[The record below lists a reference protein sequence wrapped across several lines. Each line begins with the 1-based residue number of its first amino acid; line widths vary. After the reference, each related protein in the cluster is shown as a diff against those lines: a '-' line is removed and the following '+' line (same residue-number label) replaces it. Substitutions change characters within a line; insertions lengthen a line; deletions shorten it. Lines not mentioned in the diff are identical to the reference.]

1 MPSPAHPYLQD
12 QLIAYIGNKRALQ
25 PFLADVFGR
34 LAGPG
39 AVFLDPFAGSGAVA
53 RLARW
58 LGYRVLANDW
68 EPFAFVLNYAYLC
81 VGRSEAQ
88 ALFQDRAGAQAPIEE
103 LNALQAPREE
113 YVARH
118 YAPRRTED
126 ADYRTER
133 LFYTRENALR
143 IDAMRERLEEM
154 YPGFRPATPEG
165 QAEKYLL
172 LASLLYGA
180 SKHVNTSGV
189 FKACHKGF
197 GGHGRD
203 ALGRILA
210 PIRLRLPELLD
221 GPPAEVG
228 CQEAA
233 AFARGRAVDLCYLD
247 PPYNQHQYG
256 SNYHLLNTIAL
267 WDRPA
272 VSEERRADG
281 QLARKAGIR
290 EDWVK
295 TRSLYCYRASA
306 GQALAGLLREVD
318 ARRLVLSYNSDGLIP
333 FEQLEAL
340 LEGQGE
346 LELYG
351 GGYVKYRGG
360 RQSIGRQVHNLE
372 LALVVDRGRPGSAAQ
387 RARRRRLYLQH
398 RLGLLLR
405 GAFHPLRVAAAF
417 PASENGI
424 TVRLAGGEVLLPM
437 RRLHR
442 FAPEAASAL
451 AAASASAGEL
461 EELHRR
467 LSACAC
473 RDRAEELEV
482 LAAELADSKA
492 VAPGASRASRAS
504 SVASADASAGAGQA
518 QRRALWLLRKLAH
531 PKHRRRYEE
540 CAALLARLAEGG
552 RYPVLARGLEAIRR
566 QADARFAG

>member
-1 MPSPAHPYLQD
+1 
-12 QLIAYIGNKRALQ
+12 
-25 PFLADVFGR
+25 
-34 LAGPG
+34 
-39 AVFLDPFAGSGAVA
+39 
-53 RLARW
+53 
-58 LGYRVLANDW
+58 
-68 EPFAFVLNYAYLC
+68 

-88 ALFQDRAGAQAPIEE
+88 ALFRERGGARVVIEE
-103 LNALQAPREE
+103 LNALRSPREE

-118 YAPRRTED
+118 YAPRSTED

-133 LFYTRENALR
+133 LFYTRENALA
-143 IDAMRERLEEM
+143 IDAMRERLEEL
-154 YPGFRPATPEG
+154 YPGFRPAEA
-165 QAEKYLL
+165 QARAEKYLL

-228 CQEAA
+228 CLEAT
-233 AFARGRAVDLCYLD
+233 AFARGRTADLCYLD

-281 QLARKAGIR
+281 SLARKAGIR

-295 TRSLYCYRASA
+295 TRSAYCYRSSASE
-306 GQALAGLLREVD
+306 ALAGLLREVD
-318 ARRLVLSYNSDGLIP
+318 ARYLVLSYNSEGLIP
-333 FEQLEAL
+333 FEELEAL

-372 LALVVDRGRPGSAAQ
+372 LALVLDRGRTSSPAQ
-387 RARRRRLYLQH
+387 RARRRRFHLEQ

-405 GAFHPLRVAAAF
+405 GAFHPERVAAAF
-417 PASENGI
+417 PVSAAGI
-424 TVRLAGGEVLLPM
+424 AVRLAGGEILLPM

-442 FAPEAASAL
+442 FEPEAASAL
-451 AAASASAGEL
+451 ASARTEEL
-461 EELHRR
+461 EELLRS

-473 RDRAEELEV
+473 RDRAEELKV
-482 LAAELADSKA
+482 LAGELADSD
-492 VAPGASRASRAS
+492 GDRSE
-504 SVASADASAGAGQA
+504 GQA

-540 CAALLARLAEGG
+540 CSALLARLTVGG
-552 RYPVLARGLEAIRR
+552 RCQVLARGLEAIQR
-566 QADARFAG
+566 QASARFTG

>member
-1 MPSPAHPYLQD
+1 MAIPAHPYLQD

-25 PFLADVFGR
+25 PFLAGVFGR
-34 LAGPG
+34 LAQPG
-39 AVFLDPFAGSGAVA
+39 AVFLDPFAGSGAVS

-68 EPFAFVLNYAYLC
+68 EPYAYVLNFASLC
-81 VGRSEAQ
+81 VGRSEAEGLFRGSGAA
-88 ALFQDRAGAQAPIEE
+88 ALLAE
-103 LNALQAPREE
+103 LNALGAPHEE
-113 YVARH
+113 YIARH
-118 YAPRRTED
+118 YAPRRTEA

-143 IDAMRERLEEM
+143 IDAVRERLEEL
-154 YPGFRPATPEG
+154 YPGFQPAEPEAR
-165 QAEKYLL
+165 AEKYLL

-180 SKHVNTSGV
+180 ATHVNTSGV

-221 GPPAEVG
+221 GLPAEAG

-233 AFARGRAVDLCYLD
+233 AFARGRPADLCYLD

-281 QLARKAGIR
+281 RLERKAGIR
-290 EDWVK
+290 EDWVR
-295 TRSLYCYRASA
+295 TRSAYCYRSSASA
-306 GQALAGLLREVD
+306 ALAGLLQAVD
-318 ARRLVLSYNSDGLIP
+318 ARYLVLSYNTEGLIP
-333 FEQLEAL
+333 FEELAAL

-351 GGYVKYRGG
+351 SGYVKYRGG
-360 RQSIGRQVHNLE
+360 RQSIGRQVHNVE
-372 LALVVDRGRPGSAAQ
+372 LALVLDRGRPSSPAQ
-387 RARRRRLYLQH
+387 RARRRRFHLEQ

-405 GAFHPLRVAAAF
+405 GAFQPERVAAVF
-417 PASENGI
+417 PVCSAGI
-424 TVRLAGGEVLLPM
+424 TVRLAGGELLLPM

-442 FAPEAASAL
+442 FEPEAATAL
-451 AAASASAGEL
+451 SAASAGAEEL
-461 EELHRR
+461 EELLHR
-467 LSACAC
+467 LSDCAC

-482 LAAELADSKA
+482 LAGELGEAGGA
-492 VAPGASRASRAS
+492 RPG
-504 SVASADASAGAGQA
+504 GPA

-540 CAALLARLAEGG
+540 CAALLARLAEAGHCE
-552 RYPVLARGLEAIRR
+552 VLSRGLEAVRR
-566 QADARFAG
+566 QAEARFAG

>member
-1 MPSPAHPYLQD
+1 MSSPAHPYLQD

-25 PFLADVFGR
+25 PFLAEVFGR
-34 LAGPG
+34 LARPG

-68 EPFAFVLNYAYLC
+68 EPYAYVLNYAYLC
-81 VGRSEAQ
+81 AGRTEAGG
-88 ALFQDRAGAQAPIEE
+88 LFGGGQRAAGVLAE
-103 LNALQAPREE
+103 LNALEAPREE

-118 YAPRRTED
+118 YAPRCTQD
-126 ADYRTER
+126 ADYRMER

-143 IDAMRERLEEM
+143 IDAIRERLEEV
-154 YPGFRPATPEG
+154 YPGFRPPEPR
-165 QAEKYLL
+165 ARVEKYLL
-172 LASLLYGA
+172 LASLLYAA

-221 GPPAEVG
+221 GLPAEVG
-228 CQEAA
+228 CLEAS
-233 AFARGRAVDLCYLD
+233 AFARGRPADLCYLD

-267 WDRPA
+267 WDRPE
-272 VSEERRADG
+272 VSEERRPDG
-281 QLARKAGIR
+281 QLVRKAGIR

-295 TRSLYCYRASA
+295 TRSAYCCRSRAA
-306 GQALAGLLREVD
+306 AALAGLLREVD
-318 ARRLVLSYNSDGLIP
+318 ARYLVLSYNSEGLIP
-333 FEQLEAL
+333 FEELEAL

-351 GGYVKYRGG
+351 SSYVKYRGG

-372 LALVVDRGRPGSAAQ
+372 LALVVDRDRPGTAAQ
-387 RARRRRLYLQH
+387 RARRRRFHLDQ

-405 GAFHPLRVAAAF
+405 GAFHPQRIAASF
-417 PASENGI
+417 PAAPRGI
-424 TVRLAGGEVLLPM
+424 RVRLAGSEVLLPM

-442 FAPEAASAL
+442 FEPEAAPAL
-451 AAASASAGEL
+451 AAASAGTEEL
-461 EELHRR
+461 EELFRR

-482 LAAELADSKA
+482 LVSELAETAAADGAAA
-492 VAPGASRASRAS
+492 VDGRRR
-504 SVASADASAGAGQA
+504 AGQA

-552 RYPVLARGLEAIRR
+552 RCPVLARGLEAIRR
-566 QADARFAG
+566 QAAARFAG

>member
-1 MPSPAHPYLQD
+1 MARPAHPYLQD
-12 QLIAYIGNKRALQ
+12 QLIAYLGNKRALQ
-25 PFLADVFGR
+25 PLLAKVFGR
-34 LAGPG
+34 LARPG

-58 LGYRVLANDW
+58 LGYRVLASDW
-68 EPFAFVLNYAYLC
+68 EPYAYVLNYAYLC
-81 VGRSEAQ
+81 VGRTEAQ
-88 ALFQDRAGAQAPIEE
+88 ALFQERGGAQAAIEE
-103 LNALQAPREE
+103 LNALEVPREQ

-118 YAPRRTED
+118 YAPRRTEQ

-133 LFYTRENALR
+133 LFYTRENALA
-143 IDAMRERLEEM
+143 IDAVRERLEEL
-154 YPGFRPATPEG
+154 YPGFEPAEPRAR
-165 QAEKYLL
+165 AEKYLL

-180 SKHVNTSGV
+180 STHVNTSGV

-221 GPPAEVG
+221 GPLAETG
-228 CQEAA
+228 CQEAS
-233 AFARGRAVDLCYLD
+233 AFARGRTADLCYLD

-281 QLARKAGIR
+281 RLARKAGIR

-295 TRSLYCYRASA
+295 TRSAYCYRSSA
-306 GQALAGLLREVD
+306 AAALAGLLREVD
-318 ARRLVLSYNSDGLIP
+318 ARYLVLSYNSEGLIP
-333 FEQLEAL
+333 FEQLEAM

-346 LELYG
+346 LGLYG
-351 GGYVKYRGG
+351 SGYVKYRGG

-372 LALVVDRGRPGSAAQ
+372 LALVLDRGRSSTPAQ
-387 RARRRRLYLQH
+387 RARLRRFHLEH
-398 RLGLLLR
+398 RLDLLLR
-405 GAFHPLRVAAAF
+405 GAFHPQRVAAAF
-417 PASENGI
+417 PAAEKGI
-424 TVRLAGGEVLLPM
+424 AVRLAAGQVLLPM

-442 FAPEAASAL
+442 FLPEAASAL
-451 AAASASAGEL
+451 AAATAGTEEL
-461 EELHRR
+461 EEVFRR

-482 LAAELADSKA
+482 LAAELADS
-492 VAPGASRASRAS
+492 
-504 SVASADASAGAGQA
+504 SAAGEGEREAGQG

-540 CAALLARLAEGG
+540 CAALLARLAEAG
-552 RYPVLARGLEAIRR
+552 RCPVLARGLEAIRR
-566 QADARFAG
+566 QAAARFAG

>member
-1 MPSPAHPYLQD
+1 MGNPEHPYLQD

-25 PFLADVFGR
+25 PFLAGVFSR
-34 LAGPG
+34 LVRPG
-39 AVFLDPFAGSGAVA
+39 AVFLDPFAGSGAVS

-58 LGYRVLANDW
+58 LGCRVLANDW
-68 EPFAFVLNYAYLC
+68 EPYAYVLNFASLC
-81 VGRSEAQ
+81 VGRSEVEGLFRGGEAAR
-88 ALFQDRAGAQAPIEE
+88 ALLAE
-103 LNALQAPREE
+103 LNRLQAPRQE

-118 YAPRRTED
+118 YAPRSTAA

-133 LFYTRENALR
+133 LFYTRENALA
-143 IDAMRERLEEM
+143 IDAVRERLEEL
-154 YPGFRPATPEG
+154 YPGFQPAAPEDRKR
-165 QAEKYLL
+165 KYLL

-180 SKHVNTSGV
+180 STHVNTSGV

-233 AFARGRAVDLCYLD
+233 EFARGRPADLCYLD

-281 QLARKAGIR
+281 CLRRKAGIR
-290 EDWVK
+290 EDWVR
-295 TRSLYCYRASA
+295 TRSAYCYRASA
-306 GQALAGLLREVD
+306 AAALAGLLQAVD
-318 ARRLVLSYNSDGLIP
+318 ARYLVLSYNTEGLIP
-333 FEQLEAL
+333 FEELEAL
-340 LEGQGE
+340 LEAQGE

-351 GGYVKYRGG
+351 SGYVKYRGG
-360 RQSIGRQVHNLE
+360 RQSIGRQVHNVE
-372 LALVVDRGRPGSAAQ
+372 LALVLDRGRPSSAAQ
-387 RARRRRLYLQH
+387 RERRRRFHLES
-398 RLGLLLR
+398 RLRLLLR
-405 GAFHPLRVAAAF
+405 GAFQPRRVAEAF
-417 PASENGI
+417 PASPAGI
-424 TVRLAGGEVLLPM
+424 AVHLGGAEVRLPM

-442 FAPEAASAL
+442 FEPEALPIL
-451 AAASASAGEL
+451 AAAASVTEEL
-461 EELHRR
+461 EELFRR
-467 LSACAC
+467 LSDCAC

-482 LAAELADSKA
+482 LVGELAE
-492 VAPGASRASRAS
+492 
-504 SVASADASAGAGQA
+504 AGPAAIQA

-540 CAALLARLAEGG
+540 FAGLLAGLAETG
-552 RYPVLARGLEAIRR
+552 RHEVLARGLEAVRR
-566 QADARFAG
+566 QAVARFAG